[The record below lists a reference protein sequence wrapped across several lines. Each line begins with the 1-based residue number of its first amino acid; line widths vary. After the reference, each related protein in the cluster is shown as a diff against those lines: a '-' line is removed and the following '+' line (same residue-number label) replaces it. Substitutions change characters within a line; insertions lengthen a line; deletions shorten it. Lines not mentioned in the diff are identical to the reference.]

1 MVVDYIGD
9 ESSFHFFFRLQLIN
23 MKDFNYV
30 FVLREMRD
38 HFSLSFLLLLHHL
51 NVTKVADIYGN

>member
-1 MVVDYIGD
+1 MVLDYIGN
-9 ESSFHFFFRLQLIN
+9 ESSFHFFFRLQLII

-38 HFSLSFLLLLHHL
+38 HFPCFLLLLHHL
-51 NVTKVADIYGN
+51 NVTKMADIYGN